1 MPGKPF
7 KYCARRSNLGR
18 MDLLHAIEVFI
29 AIAERGNLT
38 RAAEALSQSLPSVVR
53 TLAALENHLG
63 VRLFNRTTRRVII
76 TEEGLAYRDHAMAIR
91 MAIAES
97 EQAMSR
103 AQAEPT
109 GSLTLTA
116 SVSFGE
122 LHVAPLVASYLKLH
136 PRVDIQLLLLDRV
149 VNLIEE
155 GVDLAVRIAPLTDSS
170 LVARHITDVRQ
181 VVAASPSLL
190 AAQGTPDNPR
200 DLAGR
205 CCIFFGGFGDA
216 AVWDFVVNGRPMR
229 VKVGGR
235 MTCNTVGANL
245 AACIAGQGFGRFLHY
260 QVQEAFERGQ
270 LVPVLQ
276 DHEPPTRPLSLVY
289 PRNRHGLPR
298 MSTMVEHLYSGLR
311 ERLGY
316 PRNGRHQSSC
326 AVKVS

>member
-1 MPGKPF
+1 
-7 KYCARRSNLGR
+7 
-18 MDLLHAIEVFI
+18 MDLLHAIEVFLEI
-29 AIAERGNLT
+29 ADRGNLT

-76 TEEGLAYRDHAMAIR
+76 TEEGQAYRDHAMAIR

-116 SVSFGE
+116 SVNFGE
-122 LHVAPLVASYLKLH
+122 LHVAPLVASYLKRH
-136 PRVDIQLLLLDRV
+136 PRVDVQLLLLDRV

-155 GVDLAVRIAPLTDSS
+155 GIDLAIRIAPLADSS
-170 LVARHITDVRQ
+170 LVARHVADVRQ
-181 VVAASPSLL
+181 VIAASPSLL
-190 AAQGTPDNPR
+190 AAQGAPRTPQ
-200 DLAGR
+200 DLASR
-205 CCIFFGGFGDA
+205 SCLRFGGFGDA
-216 AVWDFVVNGRPMR
+216 AVWDFASGGRRMR

-235 MTCNTVGANL
+235 MACNTAGANV

-260 QVQEAFERGQ
+260 QVLDAFERGE

-276 DHEPPTRPLSLVY
+276 AHEPPTRPLSLVY
-289 PRNRHGLPR
+289 PRNRHGLAR
-298 MSTMVEHLYSGLR
+298 LSTMVEHLLAGLR
-311 ERLGY
+311 ERLGQQEEGVQARLLRSA
-316 PRNGRHQSSC
+316 PGSPPSTSRPLASNSR
-326 AVKVS
+326 A